1 MYANGYGDHEG
12 SHLSMFVCL
21 MKGENDQNLQW
32 PFKGDITIRLLNW
45 KEDKQHVEKIIHFNE
60 SIDIEYR
67 SRVIEG
73 ERALGLGHH
82 LISHGNLHLDQENNR
97 AYLRN
102 DTLCI
107 EIHKVTLPTGNI
119 IVLHY
124 TQCSIYC
131 FITCYIQIETL
142 QLCRK

>member
-1 MYANGYGDHEG
+1 MFANGFGDHEG
-12 SHLSMFVCL
+12 SHVSMFVRL
-21 MKGENDQNLQW
+21 MKGENDQYLQW

-45 KEDKQHVEKIIHFNE
+45 KEDKQHVEKIIQFNE
-60 SIDIEYR
+60 SIDIECR

-73 ERALGLGHH
+73 ERAPGWGLD
-82 LISHGNLHLDQENNR
+82 LISHDNLHLDQENNR

-107 EIHKVTLPTGNI
+107 EIHKITLPTGNI

-131 FITCYIQIETL
+131 FITCYIQIET
-142 QLCRK
+142 

>member
-1 MYANGYGDHEG
+1 MDANGFGHGKG
-12 SHLSMFVCL
+12 SHVSMFVCL
-21 MKGENDQNLQW
+21 MKGANDESLKW

-45 KEDKQHVEKIIHFNE
+45 KDDKQHVEKIIQFNE
-60 SIDIEYR
+60 SKDIKCR

-73 ERALGLGHH
+73 EIPLALGCH
-82 LISHGNLHLDQENNR
+82 LISHDNLHFDKENNR

-107 EIHKVTLPTGNI
+107 EIHKITLSTGNI

-124 TQCSIYC
+124 TQLNHNNYN
-131 FITCYIQIETL
+131 YYNYNDV
-142 QLCRK
+142 

>member
-12 SHLSMFVCL
+12 SHVSMFVCL
-21 MKGENDQNLQW
+21 MKGENDDGLKW

-45 KEDKQHVEKIIHFNE
+45 KDDKQHVEKIIQFKE
-60 SIDIEYR
+60 SKDIKCR
-67 SRVIEG
+67 SRVMG
-73 ERALGLGHH
+73 RERAMALGRHI
-82 LISHGNLHLDQENNR
+82 ISHDNLHFDQENNR

-107 EIHKVTLPTGNI
+107 EIHKITSSTGNI

-124 TQCSIYC
+124 TQCS
-131 FITCYIQIETL
+131 TLYIL
-142 QLCRK
+142 WYDLLYPN

>member
-1 MYANGYGDHEG
+1 MYANGNGDGKG
-12 SHLSMFVCL
+12 SHVSMFVCL

-45 KEDKQHVEKIIHFNE
+45 KEDKQHVEKIIYFNE
-60 SIDIEYR
+60 SQDIVYQ

-73 ERALGLGHH
+73 ERALGLGLD
-82 LISHGNLHLDQENNR
+82 LISHDNLHLDQENNR

-107 EIHKVTLPTGNI
+107 EIHKITLSTGNI

-131 FITCYIQIETL
+131 FITCYIQIET
-142 QLCRK
+142 